1 MKFQYAVLA
10 LSALAFADISGTV
23 VDEKGSAINDAVV
36 SIKALPN
43 LLPDARAL
51 SDKDGKFA
59 FKLVVASSSSSGGD
73 EETGKNPAGSSGSK
87 DWQWVTIPSAD
98 DENSTSLNLVGK
110 ALRQGVFRL
119 ASNGVVSVQ
128 ALDLNGR
135 VVRKVDLFAT
145 AGSYSID
152 NAAALASGLPHGMY
166 LLVASADGRNTIIGK
181 VNGGSRWDGSVS
193 LRASDGMDVAVE
205 TAQSRNSRELRKEA
219 ASAQSLIIRK
229 AGFLPETLSVANP
242 KDYGKITL
250 KRDPIEGKIDALMAS
265 MNLDAKI
272 AQMTQPQSG
281 YSCGGYA
288 CGSTLNGG
296 GEYAG
301 TYTLNDWKSP
311 IPTTYGKDNV
321 HGMGDVSGA
330 TIFPHNIGLGATR
343 DSALVRRIG
352 QAVAEEMWAAY
363 IDLNFAPAVSTP
375 QDEHWGRVYEGFGEK
390 AELGVMMGAAYL
402 RGLQGDN
409 MDAPWRV
416 IGTVKHF
423 VGDGATD
430 GGKDR
435 GNATMTEKQLRT
447 IHLPPYIAAV
457 EQGAQSVMAS
467 FNQINGV
474 HQHVDSLRLTGIL
487 KVELG
492 FDGYVIADWEGIENS
507 RTPGQTDA
515 LGYGEGTTMSSSEAV
530 RKAINAGIDLAMVPT
545 SHSSFRSTLKNLVL
559 NGQVSEDRI
568 NDAVRRILR
577 VKVRA
582 GRIDTPA
589 GPAEYVGKTA
599 NIGSADH
606 RAIAREAVRKSLVL
620 LKNEGKALP
629 LSKTGKV
636 FVTGTHANN
645 TGYQCGGWTQGWQ
658 GSTSNIPGATSILSG
673 AKEVANTAI
682 VASANDA
689 ETIVY
694 VVGETPYA
702 EWLGDVKDFEGKYV
716 GSVSSQVSQINTW
729 KAAGKKVVVVLISGR
744 ALPFTNL
751 IEASDAFIAAWL
763 PGSEGAGVA
772 DVLFGDYKPTGKL
785 PHTWPKS
792 ADQIPINDGDG
803 KEGLFPYGFG
813 LTY

>member
-1 MKFQYAVLA
+1 MNVGYHMKFPYIVLA
-10 LSALAFADISGTV
+10 GVAIASADITGTV
-23 VDEKGSAINDAVV
+23 VDESGKPIQDAVV
-36 SIKALPN
+36 SIKTLPN
-43 LLPDARAL
+43 LLPDARTL
-51 SDKDGKFA
+51 SDANGVFT
-59 FKLVVASSSSSGGD
+59 FEMGGSSLESSASGSTEISSDSETGEISSSSMGTAAESSSSG
-73 EETGKNPAGSSGSK
+73 TGG
-87 DWQWVTIPSAD
+87 VTAIRKMPMP
-98 DENSTSLNLVGK
+98 
-110 ALRQGVFRL
+110 RGVFTL
-119 ASNGVVSVQ
+119 NTAGVVSLR
-128 ALDLNGR
+128 ALDMNGK
-135 VVRKVDLFAT
+135 VVRQVSIS
-145 AGSYSID
+145 AGDGNYAVE
-152 NAAALASGLPHGMY
+152 NASSLVSGMARGTY
-166 LLVASADGRNTIIGK
+166 LLVASVNGK
-181 VNGGSRWDGSVS
+181 HTMVGKITNNGNGGSVA
-193 LRASDGMDVAVE
+193 LRNVGALESQAMYLA
-205 TAQSRNSRELRKEA
+205 AKEA
-219 ASAQSLIIRK
+219 ESSERIVIRK
-229 AGFLPETLSVANP
+229 AGFLPETLSVENP

-250 KRDPIEGKIDALMAS
+250 KRDPIEDKIDALMAD

-296 GEYAG
+296 GDYAG
-301 TYTLNDWKSP
+301 SYTLGNWKSP
-311 IPTTYGKDNV
+311 IPTIYGKDNV
-321 HGMGDVSGA
+321 HGMGDVDRA

-435 GNATMTEKQLRT
+435 GNSTMTEEQLRT

-467 FNQINGV
+467 FSQINGV

-492 FDGYVIADWEGIENS
+492 FDGYVIADWEGIDNS

-515 LGYGEGTTMSSSEAV
+515 LGYGGGSTMSSSEAV

-545 SHSSFRSTLKNLVL
+545 SHSSFRSTLKTLVQ

-582 GRIDTPA
+582 GRIDNPA
-589 GPAEYVGKTA
+589 GPAAYVGKTE
-599 NIGSADH
+599 NIGSAAH

-629 LSKTGKV
+629 LSKSGKV

-682 VASANDA
+682 AASANDA

-716 GSVSSQVSQINTW
+716 GPVSSQVSQINTW

-744 ALPFTNL
+744 ALPFADL
-751 IEASDAFIAAWL
+751 VDAADAFVAAWL

-803 KEGLFPYGFG
+803 QTGLFPYGFG
-813 LTY
+813 LSY